1 MSTKI
6 YNAYRVKGTIQD
18 LMEVLKAV
26 REIHKQYI
34 EQTYKKFSGT
44 FNPKDYKGIIDK
56 EETLGSLAAT
66 PFGDYILEKIIR
78 EEIQNGVNT
87 PLNVDASAVVY
98 FYKKKI
104 YVVFFGLSNQLNTI
118 VRTNS
123 FLEDYHYQNSCD
135 QSNYDDEKEK
145 WDEMPK
151 ERQRVLAKDWKERQ
165 KAWDIMIGDG
175 PFYEN
180 GLLFDFVPSGY
191 QMTLLCQKILGTK
204 TDLLPSQT
212 HLLPIIRGEK

>member
-6 YNAYRVKGTIQD
+6 YNAYRVKGTIHD

-34 EQTYKKFSGT
+34 EQTYKKFASVRI
-44 FNPKDYKGIIDK
+44 FDPKDYKGIIDK
-56 EETLGSLAAT
+56 EETLNSLAADYC
-66 PFGDYILEKIIR
+66 GDFTLEKIIR
-78 EEIQNGVNT
+78 ENIRKGRNE

-98 FYKKKI
+98 FDKKKI

-135 QSNYDDEKEK
+135 QSNYDYEKEK
-145 WDEMPK
+145 WNEMPK
-151 ERQRVLAKDWKERQ
+151 ERQKALAKDWRERE
-165 KAWDIMIGDG
+165 KLWDKMIGDG

-180 GLLFDFVPSGY
+180 GLLFEFVPTGY
-191 QMTLLCQKILGTK
+191 PMTLLCQKILGIK
-204 TDLLPSQT
+204 NFVPD
-212 HLLPIIRGEK
+212 IAKD